1 MANKITFMLLKVLST
16 MRKGFTLI
24 EVLVSLVILSMIAI
38 ISSNILQ
45 SSLETERTVSNRLN
59 DAKNLNFASI
69 IIKRD
74 IRQIINVPLRDYY
87 GNLINGTMIGNNI
100 ENKISFNSNIKSNS
114 QNTSPI
120 KRIEYVI
127 EDDAFIRKQYFSANP
142 YNVEDYFETK
152 LIKNVSEMNIE
163 FMYKQKWH
171 SQWPINSETQKLI
184 PALLRLE
191 FKQDNKEYVWII
203 EPNIDYVL

>member
-100 ENKISFNSNIKSNS
+100 ENKISFNSNIKSNL

-142 YNVEDYFETK
+142 YNAEDYFETK

>member
-1 MANKITFMLLKVLST
+1 

-24 EVLVSLVILSMIAI
+24 EVLVSLIILSMIAI

-45 SSLETERTVSNRLN
+45 SSLETEREVSKRLD

-69 IIKRD
+69 ILKRD

-87 GNLINGTMIGNNI
+87 GNSINGTIIGNNL
-100 ENKISFNSNIKSNS
+100 EKRISFNSKIKSNS

-127 EDDAFIRKQYFSANP
+127 ENEHFIRKQFYSANP
-142 YNVEDYFETK
+142 YSVEDYFESK
-152 LIKNVSEMNIE
+152 LIKNVSDMSIE

-171 SQWPINSETQKLI
+171 SRWPINTETQNIIPTLI
-184 PALLRLE
+184 RIE
-191 FKQDNKEYVWII
+191 FIQDEKEYMWII
-203 EPNIDYVL
+203 EPNIDYVF

>member
-1 MANKITFMLLKVLST
+1 MANKITFMLLKVLSK

>member
-1 MANKITFMLLKVLST
+1 
-16 MRKGFTLI
+16 
-24 EVLVSLVILSMIAI
+24 MIAI

-45 SSLETERTVSNRLN
+45 STLETERTISNRLN

-87 GNLINGTMIGNNI
+87 GNLINGTMIGSNI
-100 ENKISFNSNIKSNS
+100 ENKISFNSNIKSDS

-127 EDDAFIRKQYFSANP
+127 EDGTFIRKQYFSANP
-142 YNVEDYFETK
+142 YNVEDYFESK
-152 LIKNVSEMNIE
+152 LINNVSDMNIE

-184 PALLRLE
+184 PTLLRLR
-191 FKQDNKEYVWII
+191 FKQDSKEYVWII

>member
-142 YNVEDYFETK
+142 YNAEDYFETK

-171 SQWPINSETQKLI
+171 SQWPIHSETQKLI

>member
-142 YNVEDYFETK
+142 YNAEDYFETK
-152 LIKNVSEMNIE
+152 LIKNV
-163 FMYKQKWH
+163 F
-171 SQWPINSETQKLI
+171 NST
-184 PALLRLE
+184 
-191 FKQDNKEYVWII
+191 
-203 EPNIDYVL
+203 

>member
-1 MANKITFMLLKVLST
+1 

>member
-1 MANKITFMLLKVLST
+1 

-45 SSLETERTVSNRLN
+45 SSLETERTASKRLN
-59 DAKNLNFASI
+59 DARNLNFASI
-69 IIKRD
+69 LVKRD

-87 GNLINGTMIGNNI
+87 GNSINGTFTGNNI
-100 ENKISFNSNIKSNS
+100 DKRMSFNSKIKSNS

-120 KRIEYVI
+120 KRIEYII
-127 EDDAFIRKQYFSANP
+127 ENDNFIRKQFYSANP
-142 YNVEDYFETK
+142 YSAEEYVESK
-152 LIKNVSEMNIE
+152 LIKNVSSMNIE
-163 FMYKQKWH
+163 FMHEKKWH
-171 SQWPINSETQKLI
+171 TQWPINKETQRIIPTLI
-184 PALLRLE
+184 RLE
-191 FKQDNKEYVWII
+191 FIQDEKNYTWII